1 MNTVLVIEDER
12 AILGGLRDN
21 LEFEGYRVLTASDG
35 ESGLKLAA
43 KEHPDAIILD
53 LMLPRLSGY
62 EVCRRLRAEKIAT
75 PILMLTARGEEMDRV
90 LGLDLGADD
99 YMTKPFSVRELAAR
113 LRALLRRTRPE
124 QGAPREIRFGSV
136 HIDFERYEASNNGL
150 TVDLTRKEFAV
161 MRMLAAKPGVAVTRD
176 ELLEQIWGYDAR
188 QSTRTVDN
196 HIAALRA
203 KLEPE
208 DAPRYLITIHGIGYK
223 LALEEPG
230 K

>member
-1 MNTVLVIEDER
+1 MSTILVIEDER
-12 AILGGLRDN
+12 AILEGLRDN
-21 LEFEGYRVLTASDG
+21 LEFEGYRVLTAADG
-35 ESGLKLAA
+35 EAGLKLAA
-43 KEHPDAIILD
+43 KEHPDAILLD

-62 EVCRRLRAEKIAT
+62 EVCRRLRAEKILT

-124 QGAPREIRFGSV
+124 QGAPREVRFGGV
-136 HIDFERYEASNNGL
+136 HIDFERYEASKDGSP
-150 TVDLTRKEFAV
+150 VDLTRKEFAV

-196 HIAALRA
+196 HIAALRS
-203 KLEPE
+203 KLEAE
-208 DAPRYLITIHGIGYK
+208 DAAGPRFLLTIHGVGYK
-223 LALEEPG
+223 LAIE
-230 K
+230 